1 MDASQVQI
9 ESLIKLRNLDR
20 EIALARRDFNELPQ
34 RAKILEKRNQI
45 SQLSQKKAQVQE
57 MLDACED
64 QLTRIAQEDETLAAK
79 EKVTQ
84 AKLDA
89 SRADYRSVESL
100 SRDLNGIVKRRG
112 ALSEELDKTEAKLVR
127 VKPVMDQVA
136 AALEGLE
143 TQEARLVE
151 SFKSEGGELQ
161 QRINAATKAR
171 ESFVADLGPELSRA
185 YEEALERCGGVA
197 LSVLSEGS
205 CSACRNSFEAG
216 KLAQLKAEAPLATCP
231 SCHRILLI
239 PGM

>member
-1 MDASQVQI
+1 MDASQAQI

-57 MLDACED
+57 MLDSCED
-64 QLTRIAQEDETLAAK
+64 QLTRIAQEDEALVAK

-100 SRDLNGIVKRRG
+100 SRDLNGIMKRRG
-112 ALSEELDKTEAKLVR
+112 VLSEELDKTEAKLVR
-127 VKPVMDQVA
+127 VKPVMDQVTA
-136 AALEGLE
+136 AVESLE

-151 SFKSEGGELQ
+151 SFRSEGGELQ
-161 QRINAATKAR
+161 KRINAAEKAR
-171 ESFVADLGPELSRA
+171 ESFVAELDPELSKA

-216 KLAQLKAEAPLATCP
+216 KLAQLKAEAPLAICP

-239 PGM
+239 PGA